1 MVDGDRILVQV
12 PGLQDTTKLKEII
25 GQTAKLEFRLV
36 ADPGHVD
43 GTLAMMAQWNLTG
56 LLARLPALD
65 VPTLFITSPNDQAV
79 PPATSDR
86 AAARMQAAHNVSIP
100 GHGHLVHEEDA
111 TAVAGVILPFLAA
124 HLPQR

>member
-1 MVDGDRILVQV
+1 
-12 PGLQDTTKLKEII
+12 
-25 GQTAKLEFRLV
+25 
-36 ADPGHVD
+36 VD

-65 VPTLFITSPNDQAV
+65 LPTLFITSPNDQAV

-86 AAARMQAAHNVSIP
+86 AAAKMPDARVVSIP

-111 TAVAGVILPFLAA
+111 AAVAGVILPFLAA
-124 HLPQR
+124 HLPQD